1 MALTLFQC
9 MKNFFDL
16 TEPLSGTSYPTAN
29 LFCKSFCEIKELLDK
44 WSVSK
49 YHIIKNMVVAM
60 SLKFEKY

>member
-29 LFCKSFCEIKELLDK
+29 LFCKGFCEIRSFLINGLLVNIILLEI
-44 WSVSK
+44 WS
-49 YHIIKNMVVAM
+49 
-60 SLKFEKY
+60 LQ